1 MSITKIVLVS
11 VGGAAATG
19 VVAAVGYFKGKSDGL
34 KEAMNGDMA
43 RAIFGEPKVAKTSQ
57 AAASA

>member
-11 VGGAAATG
+11 VGGAVATG

-34 KEAMNGDMA
+34 KEAMNGELA
-43 RAIFGEPKVAKTSQ
+43 KGIFGEVRP
-57 AAASA
+57 AASKQAQATA